1 MDIMDFKRLL
11 ILKHK
16 DKTGEVLKMEIMN
29 SIKYIKFNI
38 EQRESRTDIVFI
50 ISHLIHVIN

>member
-1 MDIMDFKRLL
+1 MDFKRLL